1 MDDLANRWIGIKSW
15 FSTKFDSHS
24 RVKLFTKGED
34 KRKAGW
40 FGVLDQRG
48 GTLDPF
54 LKMD

>member
-1 MDDLANRWIGIKSW
+1 MDIANRLIGIKSW

-24 RVKLFTKGED
+24 RVKLSTKRED